1 MRQRGFI
8 QLSVMA
14 WAAIAAGV
22 VIVALGIAVKVQTSR
37 LDSVKAEYAQFKAT
51 TEAIGKAAELAKK
64 KQEADDKERK
74 GKADAEN
81 AKTKRDLA
89 GLYDAYRSL
98 RDQRSR
104 SGFVPQAAP
113 GSASPATA
121 SFDRG
126 ALDNALRGFDKG
138 VAGLLRE
145 GDEAIVDLNSAK
157 EWARR

>member
-1 MRQRGFI
+1 MSQRGFI
-8 QLSVMA
+8 QLSLIGWLAV
-14 WAAIAAGV
+14 AAGV
-22 VIVALGIAVKVQTSR
+22 VILVLGAAVKVQTSR
-37 LDSVKAEYAQFKAT
+37 LESVKNEYAQFKAT
-51 TEAIGKAAELAKK
+51 TEALGKAAEVAKK
-64 KQEADDKERK
+64 KQEADDKEKK

-89 GLYDAYRSL
+89 SLYDAYRSL
-98 RDQRSR
+98 RDQRAR
-104 SGFVPQAAP
+104 SGFVPQAPSGAT
-113 GSASPATA
+113 SAATA

-145 GDEAIVDLNSAK
+145 GDEAIADLNTAK